1 MKARNK
7 VGRPRKEP
15 YVAVKAYLSEQNKA
29 WIDENGGA
37 TRAINLLIQ
46 QAINSDNNCQGD
58 NNCHQ

>member
-7 VGRPRKEP
+7 VGRPRKDP

-46 QAINSDNNCQGD
+46 QAINSDKKRHSD
-58 NNCHQ
+58 NICH